1 MAGLCGKMKI
11 TGAQFAINLILIN
24 QIADAPNGLE
34 TQLPQPFCCFQAHPF
49 FDRSLV
55 CTLPSTN
62 VAPVA
67 SRGTPPHAFSIQ
79 YHHVIAFFSQVKRG
93 GKSRVSATDDADIGF
108 NIAL

>member
-24 QIADAPNGLE
+24 QIADTLHGLE
-34 TQLPQPFCCFQAHPF
+34 TQLPQPFCSVQTHPF

-55 CTLPSTN
+55 CTLSSTH
-62 VAPVA
+62 VASIA

-79 YHHVIAFFSQVKRG
+79 YHHVIAFFSQVKCG
-93 GKSRVSATDDADIGF
+93 GKSRVPATDDADIGL